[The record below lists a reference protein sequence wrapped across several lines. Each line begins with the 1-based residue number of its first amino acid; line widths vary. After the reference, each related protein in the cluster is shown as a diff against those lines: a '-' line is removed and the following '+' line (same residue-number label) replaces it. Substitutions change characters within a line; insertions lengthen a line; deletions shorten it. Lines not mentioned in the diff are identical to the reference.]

1 MIITPLG
8 HSCFLLKESTGTTVI
23 TDPYSSDIGITM
35 PTVSADVVTVSHS
48 HYDHNNIKG
57 VSGSPLIIDRAGA
70 FEVKGVHILGIDS
83 KHDEENGRLRG
94 SNIVFNFRMD
104 GVNICHLGD
113 VGHGP
118 SPLMIE
124 AIGPVD
130 ILLVPVGG
138 TYTIDAEV
146 AKEYVDRLMPS
157 IVIPMHYKT
166 EGVELDID
174 DADQF
179 LDYFDEDSI
188 ECRPV
193 GPVEFDRADFDDGF
207 NTKVI
212 CFEFDKD

>member
-8 HSCFLLKESTGTTVI
+8 HSCFRLKESTGTTVV
-23 TDPYSSDIGITM
+23 TDPYSSDIGIQM
-35 PTVSADVVTVSHS
+35 PPVSADVVTISHS
-48 HYDHNNIKG
+48 HYDHNNVKAVAG
-57 VSGSPLIIDRAGA
+57 NPLVIDKPGIY
-70 FEVKGVHILGIDS
+70 EVKGVHIIGIDA
-83 KHDEENGRLRG
+83 KHDAHNGALRG
-94 SNIVFNFRMD
+94 SNVIFNFRMD

-138 TYTIDAEV
+138 KYTIDAEL

-157 IVIPMHYKT
+157 VVIPMHYKT
-166 EGVELDID
+166 EDVNLDID
-174 DADQF
+174 EVDAF
-179 LDYFDEDSI
+179 LDYFDEESVEYVQDGEI
-188 ECRPV
+188 
-193 GPVEFDRADFDDGF
+193 EFDRADFDDEF

-212 CFEFDKD
+212 CFDKN

>member
-1 MIITPLG
+1 MIIRPLG

-35 PTVSADVVTVSHS
+35 PNVSADVVTVSHA
-48 HYDHNNIKG
+48 HYDHNNVKA
-57 VSGSPLIIDRAGA
+57 VSGDPLVINKPGV
-70 FEVKGVHILGIDS
+70 FEVKGVHIIGIDT
-83 KHDEENGRLRG
+83 KHDGENGRLRG

-138 TYTIDAEV
+138 TYTIDAEL

-157 IVIPMHYKT
+157 VVIPMHYKT
-166 EGVELDID
+166 DDIDLDID
-174 DADQF
+174 DADAF
-179 LDYFDEDSI
+179 LDYFDKESI
-188 ECRPV
+188 EYV
-193 GPVEFDRADFDDGF
+193 TSGEVEFDRADFDDEF

-212 CFEFDKD
+212 CFDKD